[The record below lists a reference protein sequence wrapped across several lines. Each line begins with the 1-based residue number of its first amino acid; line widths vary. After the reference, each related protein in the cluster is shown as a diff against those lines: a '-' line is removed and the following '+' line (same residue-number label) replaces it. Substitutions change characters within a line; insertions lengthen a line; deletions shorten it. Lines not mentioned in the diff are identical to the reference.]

1 MKSPQQELYDY
12 VGYQSELMGYDTYDH
27 LPMESENADYP
38 FVQIGDINIVPLPN
52 KSAISAELN
61 LTVNVWGNQDQRLV
75 IDTMANSLL
84 MVVSTRF
91 KTEHFRFRGMLSGSS
106 VQMLRDTSIPE
117 TTLFHAIV
125 QMKFR
130 LIWKEV
136 IDNG

>member
-38 FVQIGDINIVPLPN
+38 FVQIGDINTVPLPN

-84 MVVSTRF
+84 MVVSKRF
-91 KTEHFRFRGMLSGSS
+91 KTQDYRYQGMMAGSD
-106 VQMLRDTSIPE
+106 VQMIQDTSIPD
-117 TTLFHAIV
+117 TVLNHAIV

-130 LIWKEV
+130 LI
-136 IDNG
+136 

>member
-38 FVQIGDINIVPLPN
+38 FVQIGDINTVPLPN

-84 MVVSTRF
+84 MVVSKRF
-91 KTEHFRFRGMLSGSS
+91 KTQDYRYQGMMAGSD
-106 VQMLRDTSIPE
+106 VQMIQDTSIPD
-117 TTLFHAIV
+117 TVLNHAIV
-125 QMKFR
+125 QIKFR
-130 LIWKEV
+130 LI
-136 IDNG
+136 

>member
-38 FVQIGDINIVPLPN
+38 FVQIGDINTVPLPN

-61 LTVNVWGNQDQRLV
+61 LTVNAWGNQDQRLV

-84 MVVSTRF
+84 MVASKRF
-91 KTEHFRFRGMLSGSS
+91 KTQDYRYQGMMAGSD
-106 VQMLRDTSIPE
+106 VQIIQDTSIPD
-117 TTLFHAIV
+117 TVLNHAIV

-130 LIWKEV
+130 LI
-136 IDNG
+136 

>member
-38 FVQIGDINIVPLPN
+38 FVQIGDINTVPLPN

-84 MVVSTRF
+84 MVVSKRF
-91 KTEHFRFRGMLSGSS
+91 KTQDYRYQGMMAGSD
-106 VQMLRDTSIPE
+106 VQMIQDTSIPD
-117 TTLFHAIV
+117 TVLNHAIV

>member
-130 LIWKEV
+130 LI
-136 IDNG
+136 

>member
-1 MKSPQQELYDY
+1 MKSPGQELFDY

-27 LPMESENADYP
+27 LPMESENASYP
-38 FVQIGDINIVPLPN
+38 FVQIGDYDIVPVPN
-52 KSAISAELN
+52 KSAIGAQVN
-61 LTVNVWGNQDQRLV
+61 LTVNVWGNQDERLV
-75 IDTMANSLL
+75 VDTMANSLL

-130 LIWKEV
+130 LI
-136 IDNG
+136 

>member
-38 FVQIGDINIVPLPN
+38 FVQIGDINTVPLPN

-84 MVVSTRF
+84 MVVSKRF
-91 KTEHFRFRGMLSGSS
+91 KTQDYRYQGMMAGSD
-106 VQMLRDTSIPE
+106 VQIIQDTSIPD
-117 TTLFHAIV
+117 TVLNHAIV